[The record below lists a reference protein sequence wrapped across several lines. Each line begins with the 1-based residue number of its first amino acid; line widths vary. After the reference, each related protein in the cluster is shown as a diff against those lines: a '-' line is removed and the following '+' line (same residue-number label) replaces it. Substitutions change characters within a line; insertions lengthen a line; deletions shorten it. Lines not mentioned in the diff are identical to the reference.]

1 MTSSTARA
9 AGVPLSALDT
19 PAVGYRR
26 LRRVGVWLAAGLV
39 LVLALVA
46 GALIGPAGLTPGGVL
61 LELVGALPG
70 IHVDSGLSAQ
80 QQAILWQIRLPRV
93 VLGALVGATLAVSGA
108 AYQGVFRNP
117 LADPYLLGV
126 SAGAGLGATIAL
138 TVQAGSLSVPLSAF
152 IGFIL
157 AMASAAALPMSPSP
171 GATIISS

>member
-93 VLGALVGATLAVSGA
+93 VLE
-108 AYQGVFRNP
+108 
-117 LADPYLLGV
+117 
-126 SAGAGLGATIAL
+126 
-138 TVQAGSLSVPLSAF
+138 
-152 IGFIL
+152 IGR
-157 AMASAAALPMSPSP
+157 AHV
-171 GATIISS
+171 